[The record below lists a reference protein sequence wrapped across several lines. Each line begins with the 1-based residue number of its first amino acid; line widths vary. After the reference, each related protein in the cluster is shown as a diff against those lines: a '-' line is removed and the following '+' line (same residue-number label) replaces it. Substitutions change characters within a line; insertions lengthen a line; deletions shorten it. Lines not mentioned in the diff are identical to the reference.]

1 MSHVTGKDLLLHSL
15 QGGATRR
22 AGWVPFVGV
31 HGAKMLGISAR
42 EYLQSADRIVDGL
55 LAAHQRYRPDGLP
68 VVFDLQ
74 MEAEVLGCD
83 LRWADD
89 TPPAVVSH
97 PLAQG
102 GVDLPPRFDLSAG
115 RFPLVLEALRRTK
128 GEIGRTTALYGLI
141 TGPFTLTLHLMGTR
155 VFLDMLQD
163 PDAVQ
168 QVIEFCAD
176 VGVQTAEAY
185 LKHGADV
192 VAVVDPMTSQ
202 ISPDHFEAFVAEPV
216 NRVFSHIRDRGGLSS
231 MFVCGNAT
239 RNLERMCRTRCDNVS
254 IDENVPLEMLKE
266 LAGRYG
272 RSFGGNMKLTTVLL
286 LGDPDDA
293 KLEAIRCM
301 EIGGTNGFVLA
312 PGCDLPYATPE
323 ANLEAV
329 ALMVH
334 DDYQR
339 HVANATL
346 RVKTARSFDDVVLPD
361 YASEPRVIVDVVTLD
376 SASCAPCQ
384 YMVDAARQAA
394 AAFGDRVAVYE
405 RKITTHEGLGFMT
418 RLGVENIPTLCIHGR
433 PRFASIIPDAT
444 TLTQALEAAVK
455 ERPA

>member
-1 MSHVTGKDLLLHSL
+1 MQHMTGKDLLL
-15 QGGATRR
+15 QAFRGGATTR

-31 HGAKMLGISAR
+31 HGGRMLGISAR

-55 LAAHQRYRPDGLP
+55 LAAQERYRPDGLP
-68 VVFDLQ
+68 VAFDLQ
-74 MEAEVLGCD
+74 MEAEILGCD
-83 LRWADD
+83 LQWADD

-97 PLAQG
+97 PLARHG
-102 GVDLPPRFDLSAG
+102 LDHLPELDLSAG
-115 RFPLVLEALRRTK
+115 RFPLVFEALGRLK
-128 GEIGRTTALYGLI
+128 GRIGRTTALYGLI

-155 VFLDMLQD
+155 VFLDMLED
-163 PDAVQ
+163 PDGVR
-168 QVIEFCAD
+168 QVIAFCAD
-176 VGVQTAEAY
+176 VGRQTAQAY
-185 LKHGADV
+185 LAHGADII
-192 VAVVDPMTSQ
+192 AVVDPMTSQ
-202 ISPDHFEAFVAEPV
+202 ISPDHFEAFVAGPI
-216 NRVFSHIRDRGGLSS
+216 NRVFSHIRQCGGLSS

-239 RNLERMCRTRCDNVS
+239 RNLESMCRTLCDNVS
-254 IDENVPLEMLKE
+254 VDENVPLELLKE

-272 RSFGGNMKLTTVLL
+272 RSFGGNIKLTSVLL

-301 EIGGTNGFVLA
+301 EIGGTNGFILA

-346 RVKTARSFDDVVLPD
+346 RAKSARSFDDVVLPD
-361 YASEPRVIVDVVTLD
+361 YANERRVVVDVVTLD

-384 YMVDAARQAA
+384 YMVDAARRAA
-394 AAFGDRVAVYE
+394 APFGDRVVVHE

-418 RLGVENIPTLCIHGR
+418 RLKVENIPTLCIRGR
-433 PRFASIIPDAT
+433 PQFASIIPDAT
-444 TLTQALEAAVK
+444 TLTQALESAIEELPV
-455 ERPA
+455 